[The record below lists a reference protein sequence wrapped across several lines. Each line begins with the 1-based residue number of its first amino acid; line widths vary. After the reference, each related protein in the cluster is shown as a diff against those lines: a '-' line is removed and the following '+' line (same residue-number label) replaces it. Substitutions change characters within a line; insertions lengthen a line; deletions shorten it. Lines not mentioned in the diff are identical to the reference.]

1 LNPSSTEA
9 SSNKFL
15 IYSCVK
21 FSIILAVQRFNQRI
35 DAAILKNNDF
45 MDNRLVKAFQ
55 KQELIF
61 NQQHFVE
68 SELDYSIL
76 DYHRPFLER
85 LDVIDSSV
93 ITIFDL
99 CKREHVF
106 ISKKYESI
114 LGFNIKDADEEGVEY
129 FNRNIHPDDIIL
141 LTEAGCYF
149 MEMGFSLPVDKIKEF
164 KVMTDYRMRKADG
177 TFVRV
182 LEQHSVLEFDQRGN
196 AWLALSLLDI
206 SPDQDLEKPAQSRL
220 FNFKTGELFQFP
232 PPGMVLQ
239 DSLLTRR
246 EKEILELLATG
257 LISKQIADKLCIS
270 VNTVNT
276 HRQRIIEK
284 LEVTNTAEAI
294 NYGIKVGLL
303 KG

>member
-1 LNPSSTEA
+1 MQSF
-9 SSNKFL
+9 SNRDK
-15 IYSCVK
+15 
-21 FSIILAVQRFNQRI
+21 
-35 DAAILKNNDF
+35 AAILKNKYF
-45 MDNRLVKAFQ
+45 MDDKLLKVFQ
-55 KQELIF
+55 KQEKVF
-61 NQQHFVE
+61 SMQHFVE
-68 SELDYSIL
+68 SELDYSVM

-93 ITIFDL
+93 ITVFDL
-99 CKREHVF
+99 YKREHVF
-106 ISKKYESI
+106 ISSKYESI
-114 LGFNIKDADEEGVEY
+114 LGFNIKDADDEGIEY

-149 MEMGFSLPVDKIKEF
+149 MEMSFAVPKEKIREF
-164 KVMTDYRMRKADG
+164 KVVTSYRMKKADG
-177 TFVRV
+177 TYIRV
-182 LEQHSVLEFDQRGN
+182 LEQHSVLEFDKRGN
-196 AWLALSLLDI
+196 AWLSLSLLDI
-206 SPDQDLEKPAQSRL
+206 SPEQDMDKPAQSRL
-220 FNFKTGELFQFP
+220 FNFVTGELYHFP
-232 PPGMVLQ
+232 PPGIVLQ

-284 LEVTNTAEAI
+284 LDVTNTAEAI

>member
-1 LNPSSTEA
+1 V
-9 SSNKFL
+9 FL
-15 IYSCVK
+15 
-21 FSIILAVQRFNQRI
+21 IILAVQRFIGKNK
-35 DAAILKNNDF
+35 ATILKNNYF
-45 MDNRLVKAFQ
+45 MDDKLLKVFQ
-55 KQELIF
+55 KQEKVF
-61 NQQHFVE
+61 SMQHFVE
-68 SELDYSIL
+68 TELDYAVL
-76 DYHRPFLER
+76 NYHKPFLER

-99 CKREHVF
+99 CTREHVF

-114 LGFNIKDADEEGVEY
+114 LGYNIKDADEEGVEY

-149 MEMGFSLPVDKIKEF
+149 MEMSFSVPKEKIREF
-164 KVMTDYRMRKADG
+164 KVVTSYRMKKADG
-177 TFVRV
+177 IYIRV
-182 LEQHSVLEFDQRGN
+182 LEQHSVLEFDKRGN

-206 SPDQDLEKPAQSRL
+206 SPDQDLDKPAQSRL
-220 FNFKTGELFQFP
+220 FNFVTGELYQFP
-232 PPGMVLQ
+232 PPGIMLQ

-246 EKEILELLATG
+246 EKEILEFLANG

-284 LEVTNTAEAI
+284 LDVTNTAEAI
-294 NYGIKVGLL
+294 NYGIKIGLL